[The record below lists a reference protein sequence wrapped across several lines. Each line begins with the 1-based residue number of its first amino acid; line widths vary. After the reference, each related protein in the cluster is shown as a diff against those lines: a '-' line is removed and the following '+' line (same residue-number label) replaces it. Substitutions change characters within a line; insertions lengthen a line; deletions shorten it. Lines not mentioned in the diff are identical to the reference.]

1 MRIMLI
7 LLLILPG
14 LAVAQDSGREDYR
27 LACGKCH
34 GADATGNGPT
44 AQDKGFD
51 APDLTGLARANGG
64 SLPRARLRSLI
75 DGRSG
80 DRGHGYPMPI
90 WGDRFRALSG
100 HKTGTPEAEAEVK
113 ARIDGILD
121 YLDSVQR

>member
-14 LAVAQDSGREDYR
+14 LAAAQGDGREDYR
-27 LACGKCH
+27 LACAGCH
-34 GADATGNGPT
+34 GADATGNGPK
-44 AQDKGFD
+44 AAKKGFA

-64 SLPRARLRSLI
+64 NFPRQRLRVLI

-80 DRGHGYPMPI
+80 DRGHGYPMPV

-100 HKTGTPEAEAEVK
+100 YKTGTPEAEAEVK

-121 YLDSVQR
+121 YLERVQK

>member
-14 LAVAQDSGREDYR
+14 LAVAQDAGRDDYR
-27 LACGKCH
+27 LACGGCH
-34 GADATGNGPT
+34 GADATGDGLR
-44 AQDKGFD
+44 AQKKGFS
-51 APDLTGLARANGG
+51 APDLTGLSQSNGG
-64 SLPRARLRSLI
+64 NFPRERMRALI

-80 DRGHGYPMPI
+80 QRGHGYPMPV

-121 YLDSVQR
+121 YLQRVQR